1 MAVNES
7 RSLNTDLKEGL
18 TDGLV
23 IKRTPD
29 RGGETEYPDAGFW
42 RNEQYGTTV
51 GDGYVSEIASRVYDL
66 NGVKRSGKRAY

>member
-7 RSLNTDLKEGL
+7 RSLNADLQEGL
-18 TDGLV
+18 TDGIV

-29 RGGETEYPDAGFW
+29 RGGEAQYPDSGFW
-42 RNEQYGTTV
+42 NNEQHGNSV
-51 GDGYVSEIASRVYDL
+51 GDGYVPEVASRVYDL

>member
-7 RSLNTDLKEGL
+7 RSLNTDLIEGL

-23 IKRTPD
+23 IKSTPG
-29 RGGETEYPDAGFW
+29 RGGVAEHPDNSFW
-42 RNEQYGTTV
+42 NNEQYGKTT
-51 GDGYVSEIASRVYDL
+51 GDAHVSEIASRVFGL